1 MGGFFLRAKDGA
13 DWRPSIKKFCTMACI
28 GKEITGVCRK
38 IIKHYRSVEAIKVM
52 LTDEEKPAKH

>member
-1 MGGFFLRAKDGA
+1 MRAKDGA